1 MNEEDSIINIMNEG
15 DPITPYTPHEPPPD
29 THNNTIIIEPGGL
42 YLLNMALVSL
52 LALGII
58 SACYKSVYRTH
69 QYFSDFRSSSGSGS
83 GSRQSASRQ
92 SGNLDDYLLSHQ
104 VREESDGTC
113 SICIEPFT
121 SSQTNIV
128 LQCNHKFHSH
138 CIKEW
143 LDKELI
149 CPNCRGPINI

>member
-1 MNEEDSIINIMNEG
+1 MDDLYEPEEDSITN
-15 DPITPYTPHEPPPD
+15 DTPPYNTQN
-29 THNNTIIIEPGGL
+29 TTIIIEEGGL
-42 YLLNMALVSL
+42 YLFNMAVVSL

-69 QYFSDFRSSSGSGS
+69 QYFSDFRD
-83 GSRQSASRQ
+83 SRQSIRQ
-92 SGNLDDYLLSHQ
+92 SSSLNDYLLSHQ
-104 VREESDGTC
+104 VRGEETEGTC

-149 CPNCRGPINI
+149 CPNCRAPINI

>member
-1 MNEEDSIINIMNEG
+1 MNEEEF
-15 DPITPYTPHEPPPD
+15 ITNDTPPYD
-29 THNNTIIIEPGGL
+29 TRNNTIIIEPGGL
-42 YLLNMALVSL
+42 YLLNMAVVSL

-69 QYFSDFRSSSGSGS
+69 QYFSDFRG
-83 GSRQSASRQ
+83 RQ
-92 SGNLDDYLLSHQ
+92 SGSLDDYLLSHQ
-104 VREESDGTC
+104 VRGEETEGTC

-149 CPNCRGPINI
+149 CPNCRAPINI

>member
-1 MNEEDSIINIMNEG
+1 MNEEDSIINIMNEE
-15 DPITPYTPHEPPPD
+15 DSITNDTPPYD
-29 THNNTIIIEPGGL
+29 TRNNTIIIEPGGL

-69 QYFSDFRSSSGSGS
+69 QYFSDFRGRQGGSRQS
-83 GSRQSASRQ
+83 GSRQSS
-92 SGNLDDYLLSHQ
+92 SLNDYLLSHQ
-104 VREESDGTC
+104 VRGEETEGTC

-143 LDKELI
+143 LEKELI
-149 CPNCRGPINI
+149 CPNCRAPINI

>member
-1 MNEEDSIINIMNEG
+1 MNEEESIINIMNEEEF
-15 DPITPYTPHEPPPD
+15 ITNDTPPYD
-29 THNNTIIIEPGGL
+29 TRNNTIIIEPGGL
-42 YLLNMALVSL
+42 YLLNMAVVSL

-69 QYFSDFRSSSGSGS
+69 QYFSDFRG
-83 GSRQSASRQ
+83 RQ
-92 SGNLDDYLLSHQ
+92 SGSLDDYLLSHQ
-104 VREESDGTC
+104 VRGEETEGTC

-149 CPNCRGPINI
+149 CPNCRAPINI